1 MNCLTKYIYLRD
13 YIDADDNMFEK
24 STMSSFLQFWLGED
38 LTGYLLPTDLSTKA
52 DSYNT
57 LISLLLGRYWEKPV
71 GKTYLPPWED
81 EIPSETLYKVG
92 RSWLRRFLSVL
103 NRTHERYIL
112 LLDSYAGAKS
122 KMMDDVKST
131 TSSKRKYND
140 TPQNANT
147 EGVYEGDNYI
157 TDFTKFDTE
166 NATEFATKMQRLK
179 ELDDL
184 YNDVMDEWVDEFQ
197 KTFLEV
203 N

>member
-1 MNCLTKYIYLRD
+1 MNCVTRYVSFAKLFEG
-13 YIDADDNMFEK
+13 DNLYEK
-24 STMSSFLQFWLGED
+24 GTMSSFLQFLLGED
-38 LTGYLLPTDLSTKA
+38 LTGYQLPSDLGSKSA
-52 DSYNT
+52 LYDR
-57 LISLLLGRYWEKPV
+57 LISELLGRYWEKPI
-71 GKTYLPPWED
+71 GKTYLPPWEE
-81 EIPSETLYKVG
+81 EIPEETIEKIIT
-92 RSWLRRFLSVL
+92 SWIRRFLGVL

-131 TSSKRKYND
+131 TASKRKYND
-140 TPQNANT
+140 TPQNPNT

-157 TDFTKFDTE
+157 TDFTRFDTE

-179 ELDDL
+179 EIEDL
-184 YNDVMDEWVDEFQ
+184 YSDVMADWVDEFQ

>member
-1 MNCLTKYIYLRD
+1 MNCLTKYIYLKD
-13 YIDADDNMFEK
+13 YDGEDNMFEK
-24 STMSSFLQFWLGED
+24 ATMSAFLQFWLGED
-38 LTGYLLPTDLSTKA
+38 LTGYLLPTDLTTKA

-57 LISLLLGRYWEKPV
+57 LISNLLGRFWEKPI

-81 EIPSETLYKVG
+81 EIPQETLEKVG
-92 RSWLRRFLSVL
+92 SSWLRKFLSVL
-103 NRTHERYIL
+103 NRTHDRYIL

-140 TPQNANT
+140 TPQNPNT

-184 YNDVMDEWVDEFQ
+184 YYDVMDEWVDEFQ

>member
-1 MNCLTKYIYLRD
+1 MNCITRYLSFAKITND
-13 YIDADDNMFEK
+13 ENLYEK
-24 STMSSFLQFWLGED
+24 STMSSFLHFLLGED
-38 LTGYLLPTDLSTKA
+38 LTGYQLPSDLGSKSA
-52 DSYNT
+52 LYDR
-57 LISLLLGRYWEKPV
+57 LISEMLGRYWEKPI
-71 GKTYLPPWED
+71 GKTFLPPWEE
-81 EIPSETLYKVG
+81 EIPQETIDKIIA
-92 RSWLRRFLSVL
+92 SWTRRFLGVL

-112 LLDSYAGAKS
+112 LLESYAGAKS

-140 TPQNANT
+140 TPQNPNT

-184 YNDVMDEWVDEFQ
+184 YFDVMDEWVDEFQ